1 MVEPVGMLQRR
12 IIQRKYHNAQLSS
25 DTRGGTNGK
34 INVIREKEV
43 ESKLRIKIHKN
54 SPAFF
59 VIFKS
64 QGTAKENTDFFFH
77 YLKQQ

>member
-1 MVEPVGMLQRR
+1 MPYL
-12 IIQRKYHNAQLSS
+12 APTL
-25 DTRGGTNGK
+25 GGTNEKMNIIG
-34 INVIREKEV
+34 EKEV

-59 VIFKS
+59 VIFKC
-64 QGTAKENTDFFFH
+64 QGTAKENTDHFFY